1 MRDEAGKVE
10 VAHPDFPKMADTT
23 FTFTIPL
30 SFLAFQD
37 LPLREG
43 FNKKK
48 GGESVVFCHTRRRGG
63 QQKEKPHCF
72 FGVLKRVNFIF
83 SEKKTTLFPFLRE
96 GSGYQTGEN
105 EKN

>member
-43 FNKKK
+43 FNNKK
-48 GGESVVFCHTRRRGG
+48 GGKVWSFAIPGGGGVSKKKNHTVF
-63 QQKEKPHCF
+63 
-72 FGVLKRVNFIF
+72 L
-83 SEKKTTLFPFLRE
+83 
-96 GSGYQTGEN
+96 GS
-105 EKN
+105 